1 MRFTYANAVA
11 MMSAATINEN
21 IIPALTK
28 RLRLRDSFACCLASR
43 RSRRARRM
51 GRVEGMGELYRL
63 VLSLSKGGRRRKDER
78 GKMVESRKWRALLK
92 RMLSLDQVSQPFHQ
106 PA

>member
-1 MRFTYANAVA
+1 M
-11 MMSAATINEN
+11 
-21 IIPALTK
+21 
-28 RLRLRDSFACCLASR
+28 
-43 RSRRARRM
+43 
-51 GRVEGMGELYRL
+51 
-63 VLSLSKGGRRRKDER
+63 KDER